1 MKLKKK
7 LSKNSV
13 EIFKR
18 GTFLAYEQ
26 TFFAVCKETNF
37 HLKAQTFH
45 VPPLDTYEMKLKKI
59 SKNSVEIF
67 KRGTFLPYAQT
78 SFSVC

>member
-1 MKLKKK
+1 MHKHFLQFEKKRT
-7 LSKNSV
+7 S
-13 EIFKR
+13 
-18 GTFLAYEQ
+18 
-26 TFFAVCKETNF
+26 

-45 VPPLDTYEMKLKKI
+45 VPPLNTNEMKLKNL

-78 SFSVC
+78 FLQFVKKRIFHL